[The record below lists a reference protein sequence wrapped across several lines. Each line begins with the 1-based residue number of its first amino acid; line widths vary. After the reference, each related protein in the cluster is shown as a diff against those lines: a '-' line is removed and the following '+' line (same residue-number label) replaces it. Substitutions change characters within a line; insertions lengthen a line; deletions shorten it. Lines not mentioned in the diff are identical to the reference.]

1 MRKRLGPL
9 TKLECS
15 RIVEALHCA
24 RTEPERMRPM
34 LNEAEAAAL
43 DMFRRLRAAQFDT
56 APSVSRLA
64 DYLGWTRPATVE
76 RLEGL
81 RRKGFIKRASDC
93 STYLETVEA
102 VGFRCIVPL
111 VAMCLDLARIDP
123 RNEPQWRRT
132 ASIHHANALDIA
144 KRIAQLVPDGIF
156 RPNTNLR
163 RMYRK

>member
-1 MRKRLGPL
+1 
-9 TKLECS
+9 
-15 RIVEALHCA
+15 
-24 RTEPERMRPM
+24 MRPM

-56 APSVSRLA
+56 APSVSR
-64 DYLGWTRPATVE
+64 PATVE

-81 RRKGFIKRASDC
+81 RRKGFIKRASGC

-111 VAMCLDLARIDP
+111 VATCLDLARIDP

-132 ASIHHANALDIA
+132 ASIHHANVLDIA
-144 KRIAQLVPDGIF
+144 KRLAQLVPDGIF

-163 RMYRK
+163 RMYR